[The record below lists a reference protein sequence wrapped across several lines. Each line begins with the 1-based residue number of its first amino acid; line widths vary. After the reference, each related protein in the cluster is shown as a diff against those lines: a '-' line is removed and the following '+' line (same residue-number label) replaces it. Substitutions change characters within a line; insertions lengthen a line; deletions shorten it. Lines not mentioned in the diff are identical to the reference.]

1 MSTCFRWSTS
11 AFTIGYKLNKK
22 RLIED
27 LRLNGLNMKKLDD
40 LNAHQILLS
49 YVYFSVCIRVNLDG
63 S

>member
-1 MSTCFRWSTS
+1 
-11 AFTIGYKLNKK
+11 
-22 RLIED
+22 
-27 LRLNGLNMKKLDD
+27 MKKLDD

>member
-40 LNAHQILLS
+40 LNAPMFTFP
-49 YVYFSVCIRVNLDG
+49 YVSE
-63 S
+63 